1 MLSNNA
7 EFKNLLLL
15 HSRDRRSKSLEN
27 ELQNLPKAIAAL
39 DRSIDVEKESIA
51 IATNEL
57 KTLETRNNTLDGEI
71 ASLGEQIVRQKNKQL
86 EVKKNEE
93 YQALENEIANLV
105 SQLNEKEDEQIAILI
120 KIDDARQTATIAE
133 EKITHRVTDLER
145 QRAELVEKEKELNEN
160 IGELSQEISQSR
172 QEVEA
177 PMLEVYD
184 RTKKILAKPSLHSPD
199 RGPKMLRLQPAGVK

>member
-1 MLSNNA
+1 M
-7 EFKNLLLL
+7 
-15 HSRDRRSKSLEN
+15 EN
-27 ELQNLPKAIAAL
+27 ELKNLPKAIAAL

-105 SQLNEKEDEQIAILI
+105 SQVNEREDEQIAILI

-133 EKITHRVTDLER
+133 EKITIE
-145 QRAELVEKEKELNEN
+145 
-160 IGELSQEISQSR
+160 
-172 QEVEA
+172 
-177 PMLEVYD
+177 
-184 RTKKILAKPSLHSPD
+184 
-199 RGPKMLRLQPAGVK
+199 

>member
-120 KIDDARQTATIAE
+120 KSMMPAKRNNRRRKDYSSSDGFG
-133 EKITHRVTDLER
+133 R
-145 QRAELVEKEKELNEN
+145 QRAELVEKE
-160 IGELSQEISQSR
+160 
-172 QEVEA
+172 
-177 PMLEVYD
+177 
-184 RTKKILAKPSLHSPD
+184 RTE
-199 RGPKMLRLQPAGVK
+199 